1 MTACAEVDRIA
12 RQPYTTVISCN
23 LDLGLDNLLKEIWKH
38 MGFVR
43 IITKKRGEQPD
54 LSDPIIIK
62 NNATIE
68 TVCDTI
74 HKSLKE
80 KFKYALVWG
89 KSSKFAPQMQ
99 KVGLSHVCAPD
110 DVVSVVASV

>member
-1 MTACAEVDRIA
+1 MWRVTEVDRLA
-12 RQPYTTVISCN
+12 RQPFTTVISCN
-23 LDLGLDNLLKEIWKH
+23 LDLGLDNLLKDIWKY
-38 MGFVR
+38 MGFCRVV
-43 IITKKRGEQPD
+43 TKKRGAQPD
-54 LSDPIIIK
+54 LTDPIIIK

-74 HKSLKE
+74 HKSLKD

-110 DVVSVVASV
+110 DVVSVVTST